1 MRLNLKSE
9 RLKWPYR
16 IIGPP
21 SYLRVLSTRGA
32 HDCASAAFM
41 SKKDSLRDPRSV
53 LAGILGVLQP
63 NVCAKCFI
71 QPFIGFWL
79 RIPCISHGLFDADD
93 LMALRALAE
102 AMTGAIHF
110 VLWSKPTDVGQFLFF
125 HADSFPQAE

>member
-1 MRLNLKSE
+1 MCPHSKRGMRLNLKSE

-79 RIPCISHGLFDADD
+79 LSPCICGRLLYVDAPRDF
-93 LMALRALAE
+93 LALAI
-102 AMTGAIHF
+102 AGAGMM
-110 VLWSKPTDVGQFLFF
+110 L
-125 HADSFPQAE
+125 